1 MRSKRDAQPSGPAR
15 ACCLALVVCLVL
27 AGCAAPGSDRAQP
40 AGDADSNSTS
50 GTGGSSGNSALNE
63 ADAAL
68 FRHGTYVPGSATGA
82 MPLPAS
88 DPSATTATT
97 VTSRGAPAAQ
107 PLPLIS
113 PRRPDEAAPSA
124 AGPMR
129 PTEADSG
136 GTRTTRG
143 TATSGGGSGRG
154 GSGSTSGSGRGEKA
168 VMNFVDTDISSV
180 TAALSRFLGRTFLL
194 DPRVKGQITLVS
206 DGEVPAAVAYDML
219 VAALRMR
226 GFAIVDVGGVSRIL
240 PVADARLQGGSVNAA
255 APGGGMATRTLRL
268 AYENAESLV
277 PVLKP
282 MIAPESS
289 ITAHPGSNVL
299 VITDYVDNLERIAR
313 IVESIDTPTS
323 LDTDIV
329 KIRNGVASDIA
340 ALAAELLQANGNDA
354 RKDIVVLADPRSNSV
369 IIRSSSPARTRLA
382 RDLLTRLDGAQ
393 SDAGLLHVVYLRNAQ
408 AVALAR
414 VLRGMLTGEGG
425 GSAASTGDAG
435 RAALGAGGM
444 QGGAGL
450 SGAGGSAAAK
460 AGGAGAAGGGD
471 TGAARSSAN
480 ATGSASAGGLRSAGG
495 VGGASSVESFSANG
509 VTVQADATTNALIIS
524 APEPLYRNIRQ
535 VVDLLD
541 QRRAQVMVESLIVE
555 VTEQDAAE
563 LGIQWMQG
571 NGRFLGGTNFGSG
584 TGLKTDATNS
594 IDLLPGGLTLGLVKG
609 TINVPGVGEILNLKL
624 LARALKTK
632 GGVNI
637 LSTPNILT
645 LDNEAASIIVGK
657 TVPFVSGQY
666 ITAGGGGSNNPF
678 QTVTREDIGLQL
690 KVRPQISEGGTVKLD
705 IYQEVSSIDD
715 QNSGVAGIVT
725 NKRALDTSV
734 LLDDGQIMVLGGLL
748 EDSVNNTEQSV
759 PVLGSLPVLGHLF
772 RYDKRQRVKT
782 NLMVFLRPYVVRDA
796 AAGRG
801 VTQDRYQYMR
811 LQQSRVQP
819 SEHALLPDMPAP
831 ILPPLALPMI
841 GSRPGLDLRP
851 EHWDATREGAA
862 PPTRTSTQVRNRP
875 APAAAA
881 EPELRSQLPGNVSV
895 AGDPTVLYATPD
907 SNRTVLQLADVQA
920 QDEAVR
926 IARRVRIS
934 GLPAYIVSAPGGM
947 GYAVRV
953 DSPRD
958 ARAVDT
964 TTAVLR
970 ELGYHPDIVLSP

>member
-1 MRSKRDAQPSGPAR
+1 MRSKKHAQPSGSAR
-15 ACCLALVVCLVL
+15 ACCLTLAGCLAL
-27 AGCAAPGSDRAQP
+27 AGCAVDRASRAQP
-40 AGDADSNSTS
+40 ADVA
-50 GTGGSSGNSALNE
+50 SATNG

-68 FRHGTYVPGSATGA
+68 FRQGTYVPGASTGA
-82 MPLPAS
+82 ALLAGSAAS
-88 DPSATTATT
+88 AGSAAATASEA
-97 VTSRGAPAAQ
+97 SRETPAAE
-107 PLPLIS
+107 PLPLVA
-113 PRRPDEAAPSA
+113 PGRPDGAASA
-124 AGPMR
+124 ATGQAR
-129 PTEADSG
+129 RTQG
-136 GTRTTRG
+136 GL
-143 TATSGGGSGRG
+143 GGGAAAGASSGRG
-154 GSGSTSGSGRGEKA
+154 GSGSGSSSSSSASGEKA
-168 VMNFVDTDISSV
+168 VMNFVDIDISSV

-226 GFAIVDVGGVSRIL
+226 GFAIVDVGSVSRVV
-240 PVADARLQGGSVNAA
+240 PVADARLQGSAVNAA
-255 APGGGMATRTLRL
+255 VPGGGMATRTLRL

-340 ALAAELLQANGNDA
+340 ALAAELLQANGNDV

-382 RDLLTRLDGAQ
+382 RDLLTRLDGVQA
-393 SDAGLLHVVYLRNAQ
+393 DAGHLHVVYLRNAQ

-414 VLRGMLTGEGG
+414 VLRGLLAGEGG
-425 GSAASTGDAG
+425 GVASAGDAA

-450 SGAGGSAAAK
+450 SGAGGSGTAK
-460 AGGAGAAGGGD
+460 SAGAGASGSGD

-480 ATGSASAGGLRSAGG
+480 GTGSVSAGGLRSVGG
-495 VGGASSVESFSANG
+495 AGGASSGESFSANG

-563 LGIQWMQG
+563 LGIQWMQD
-571 NGRFLGGTNFGSG
+571 NGRFLGGTNFGGG

-594 IDLLPGGLTLGLVKG
+594 IDLLPGGLTLGLIKG
-609 TINVPGVGEILNLKL
+609 TIKVPGAGEILNLKL
-624 LARALKTK
+624 LARALQTK

-690 KVRPQISEGGTVKLD
+690 KIRPQISEGGTVKLD

-715 QNSGVAGIVT
+715 QNSGAAGIVT

-748 EDSVNNTEQSV
+748 EDSVNNTEQAV
-759 PVLGSLPVLGHLF
+759 PVLGSIPVLGHLF

-796 AAGRG
+796 ASGRG

-819 SEHALLPDMPAP
+819 AEHPLLPDMPAP
-831 ILPPLALPMI
+831 ILPPLDLPMI

-851 EHWDATREGAA
+851 QHWDETRESGA
-862 PPTRTSTQVRNRP
+862 PPTRTLSQTRSRP
-875 APAAAA
+875 APPAAA
-881 EPELRSQLPGNVSV
+881 EPELRSRLPGNVSL

-907 SNRTVLQLADVQA
+907 NNRTVLQLADVQA

-934 GLPAYIVSAPGGM
+934 GLQAYIVSAPGGM

-953 DSPRD
+953 DTPRD
-958 ARAVDT
+958 ARTVDT

-970 ELGYHPDIVLSP
+970 ELGYPPDIVLSP